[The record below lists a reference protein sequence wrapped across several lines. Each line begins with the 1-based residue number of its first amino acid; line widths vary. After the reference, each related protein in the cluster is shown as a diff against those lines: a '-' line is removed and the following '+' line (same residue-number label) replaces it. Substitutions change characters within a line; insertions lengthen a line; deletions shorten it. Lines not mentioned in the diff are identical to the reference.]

1 MNREEC
7 RVGMNVIFGS
17 GNGEKTR
24 GVVVKVNPTKAKVRT
39 TESRGYKQHDAG
51 TIWTVPYPL
60 LQMVDDN
67 GTVVE
72 KEIKYNP
79 FTHVDNLILEA
90 VLCCYGELSPEN
102 LSCDGEANYYQ
113 MINRKNTINKKLKGL
128 LIAYGTEI
136 SEKQIYDWHESKSQY
151 ERNK

>member
-1 MNREEC
+1 
-7 RVGMNVIFGS
+7 MNVIFGK

-24 GVVVKVNPTKAKVRT
+24 GVVIKVNPTKAKVRT
-39 TESRGYKQHDAG
+39 TENRGYRHEAG
-51 TIWTVPYPL
+51 TVWTVPYSL
-60 LQMVDDN
+60 LQAIDDN

-102 LSCDGEANYYQ
+102 LSCDGEASYLQIVNK
-113 MINRKNTINKKLKGL
+113 KNSISKKLKGL
-128 LIAYGTEI
+128 LMAYGMEV
-136 SEKQIYDWHESKSQY
+136 SEKQIYDWHDSKRQY

>member
-7 RVGMNVIFGS
+7 RVGMNVIFGK

-24 GVVVKVNPTKAKVRT
+24 GVVIKVNPTKAKVRT
-39 TESRGYKQHDAG
+39 TENRGYRHEAG
-51 TIWTVPYPL
+51 TVWTVPYSL
-60 LQMVDDN
+60 LQAIDDN

-102 LSCDGEANYYQ
+102 LSCDGEASYLQIVNK
-113 MINRKNTINKKLKGL
+113 KNSISKKLKGL
-128 LIAYGTEI
+128 LMAYGMEV
-136 SEKQIYDWHESKSQY
+136 SEKQIYDWHDSKRQY